1 MKRVNQ
7 VIWGIILV
15 AIGLVVGMNALGIAD
30 IDIFFEG
37 WWTLFIIIPSVIG
50 LFCNHDKIGNLI
62 GLCIGV
68 LLLLCC
74 RDILDF
80 TMFWKL
86 LFPVIIVLIGVKMIF
101 GSFFDRKTEKIINDI
116 KVGDGECRCGTAVF
130 SGEDLNFAGE
140 EFHGAELNAV
150 FGGVKC
156 DLRNAIIN
164 QDCVIDVSAI
174 FGGIDIYVPANIN
187 VKVGTTSLF
196 GGVTNKVD
204 NYHNPSVP
212 TIYIKGT
219 CMFGGVD
226 IK

>member
-7 VIWGIILV
+7 VIWGIVLI
-15 AIGLVVGMNALGIAD
+15 AIGVVIGMNALGIAD
-30 IDIFFEG
+30 INIFFEG

-50 LFCNHDKIGNLI
+50 LFCNRDKMGNLI
-62 GLCIGV
+62 SLCIGV

-86 LFPVIIVLIGVKMIF
+86 LFPIIIVLIGVKMVF
-101 GSFFDRKTEKIINDI
+101 GSFFDRKTERIINDM
-116 KVGDGECRCGTAVF
+116 KVEGGEYRCKAAVF
-130 SGEDLNFAGE
+130 SGESMNFSGE
-140 EFHGAELNAV
+140 VFQGAELNAI
-150 FGGVKC
+150 FGGLKC
-156 DLRNAIIN
+156 DLRNAVIN
-164 QDCVIDVSAI
+164 QDSVIDVSAI
-174 FGGIDIYVPANIN
+174 FGGIDIYVPENIN

-196 GGVTNKVD
+196 GGVTNKVE
-204 NYHNPSVP
+204 NYHNPSAP